1 MLKPADIRREWPW
14 VRPGLERA
22 IEKSAETLWPE
33 DVYAA
38 VVNGQAQLFTAPDG
52 FVVWKMNVCP
62 YTGNR
67 TLWVWFVWGEG
78 GDMIARYQG
87 QLAELAKHAEA
98 DRLAFQ
104 SARRGYER
112 VLDDSWS
119 VARVE
124 YERVI

>member
-1 MLKPADIRREWPW
+1 MLRPADIRREWDW

-22 IEKSAETLWPE
+22 LAKSAEKLRPE
-33 DVYAA
+33 DVYAE
-38 VVNGQAQLFTAPDG
+38 VVTGQAQMFAAPDG
-52 FVVWKMNVCP
+52 FVIWKVHVCP
-62 YTGNR
+62 YTGHR

-78 GDMIARYQG
+78 GDMIARYQD
-87 QLAELAKHAEA
+87 QLVELARHAEA

-112 VLDDSWS
+112 ALDENWS